1 MAEITLS
8 DYLAFLLSEISRAR
22 DMADRYTR
30 DIALV
35 YAKDDVLRHFSV
47 PRFKLSKLQLNIPV
61 MVSGVEVSSLMQ
73 FHMSKDDFRGF
84 LIGRLIALVAVV
96 RRAITLLTSPPAT
109 GDGEKSIRTSGIEPP
124 IDAFYDRLASLPDP
138 SHPEGDIS
146 DNWSAITSQ
155 VLLLNDI
162 PRQLLTTKMVADV
175 IAGPLPGLIEEIKAK
190 MTVPK
195 ATIERLMINAQ
206 TNVVKDGSSD
216 TSVFTIN
223 AELIEEGVI
232 VKSVKDEKTGV
243 ESSVV
248 EFE

>member
-30 DIALV
+30 EIALV

-47 PRFKLSKLQLNIPV
+47 PRFKLSKMALNIPV
-61 MVSGVEVSSLMQ
+61 LVSGVEVSSLMQ
-73 FHMSKDDFRGF
+73 FSMSQVEFRSLVIGK
-84 LIGRLIALVAVV
+84 LIDLVAMV
-96 RRAITLLTSPPAT
+96 RSITFVGSSPAIVNGAQPV
-109 GDGEKSIRTSGIEPP
+109 RTDGIEPL
-124 IDAFYDRLASLPDP
+124 IDAFHDRLVSLPDP
-138 SHPEGDIS
+138 SHPESVIT
-146 DNWSAITSQ
+146 DNWSAITSK
-155 VLLLNDI
+155 VLELNDLPI
-162 PRQLLTTKMVADV
+162 QP
-175 IAGPLPGLIEEIKAK
+175 IAMKAFAELVGKPLPALIDEIKAK
-190 MTVPK
+190 MSVSK

-232 VKSVKDEKTGV
+232 VKSVKDERTGI

>member
-30 DIALV
+30 EIALV

-47 PRFKLSKLQLNIPV
+47 PRFKISKMELNIPV
-61 MVSGVEVSSLMQ
+61 LVSGVEVSSLMQ
-73 FHMSKDDFRGF
+73 FHMSREDFRSF
-84 LIGRLIALVAVV
+84 IISKLIALVAVV
-96 RRAITLLTSPPAT
+96 RHAITFGTSPPAT
-109 GDGEKSIRTSGIEPP
+109 GNGATPIRTRGIEPM

-138 SHPEGDIS
+138 SHPESVIS
-146 DNWSAITSQ
+146 DNWSAITTR
-155 VLLLNDI
+155 VLALNDI
-162 PRQLLTTKMVADV
+162 PNQLVAVKTVADLV
-175 IAGPLPGLIEEIKAK
+175 AAPLPGLIEEIKTK
-190 MTVPK
+190 MSVPK

-216 TSVFTIN
+216 TSVFTIK

-232 VKSVKDEKTGV
+232 VKSVKDEKTGT